1 MYGAIKVDTII
12 YGNDKI
18 LNISDILTKVDISDI
33 YGRLN
38 EKVDKAYIDGNIE
51 ILQTKID
58 NIIKDV
64 NDKIQELKDTKNKI
78 EILEVEQNNLKINYN
93 SLKQQTDINTND
105 IQILKNDI
113 TQINIFNKDVDSRL
127 DNLEANSQTI
137 NIDALKNKVDTIDSK
152 LDNEISRAK
161 SAESDLSLRI
171 NTEENRAKS
180 EEKKLNDLIETE
192 TKRAIAKENELQSEI
207 DNKAEKNDS
216 RFASAF
222 VLFDG
227 TDGSIL
233 KSFNIEKVTRDD
245 KGKYTITFNL
255 DNPIP
260 IISGNSS
267 PDGASDT
274 YTLKIDSLSNTEL
287 KIVNIGKTKDSSGN
301 EVTSYEDSKIVSIV
315 IF

>member
-1 MYGAIKVDTII
+1 MYGTIKVDTII
-12 YGNDKI
+12 FGNDKI

-33 YGRLN
+33 YARLN

-93 SLKQQTDINTND
+93 SLKQQTDVNTND

-127 DNLEANSQTI
+127 DNLEANSQTA
-137 NIDALKNKVDTIDSK
+137 NVDTLRNKI
-152 LDNEISRAK
+152 DNEISRAK
-161 SAESDLSLRI
+161 SAENDLSLRI

-180 EEKKLNDLIETE
+180 EEKKLSNLIENE

-207 DNKAEKNDS
+207 DNKAEKDDS
-216 RFASAF
+216 RFASAY

-227 TDGSIL
+227 TNGSIL
-233 KSFNIEKVTRDD
+233 KSFNIEKVTKND
-245 KGKYTITFNL
+245 KGKYTISFNL
-255 DNPIP
+255 NNPIP

-267 PDGASDT
+267 PNGASDT